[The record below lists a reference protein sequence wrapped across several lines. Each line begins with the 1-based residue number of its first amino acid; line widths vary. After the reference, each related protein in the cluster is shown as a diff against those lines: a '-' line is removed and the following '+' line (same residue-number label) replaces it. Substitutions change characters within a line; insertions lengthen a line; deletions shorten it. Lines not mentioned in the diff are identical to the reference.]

1 MQYLLLFALLF
12 ALNAP
17 PTRAASCPHWS
28 PQQAKA
34 EVAQLRAT
42 LARWDEHYH
51 RQGIALVADEL
62 YDQSRER
69 LNHLQQCFAVGT
81 SPSPGQCSRPRPPRA
96 AYRR

>member
-1 MQYLLLFALLF
+1 MPLMLLLTLMLL
-12 ALNAP
+12 LNAP
-17 PTRAASCPHWS
+17 KAWATSCPDWT

-51 RQGIALVADEL
+51 RQGVALVADEL

-81 SPSPGQCSRPRPPRA
+81 SP
-96 AYRR
+96 

>member
-69 LNHLQQCFAVGT
+69 LNH
-81 SPSPGQCSRPRPPRA
+81 
-96 AYRR
+96 

>member
-1 MQYLLLFALLF
+1 MPYLLLFALLF
-12 ALNAP
+12 ALNTPLA
-17 PTRAASCPHWS
+17 RAASCPHWN

-42 LARWDEHYH
+42 LTRWDEHYH

-81 SPSPGQCSRPRPPRA
+81 SPSPLASARG
-96 AYRR
+96 